1 MAETDK
7 TPVSKR
13 KFDSRDFNTIA
24 EYIADEHAR
33 RRESKDRKSKVK
45 IWAEV
50 DRQLRMEP
58 DLSFKKNSKGEF
70 DPSKK
75 WMPEFELPLQS
86 QTSEVLTADARR
98 MMFPDSGPWFSAHAA
113 TTDKYLDRADFAAL
127 ISGDESEVPSKINQ
141 ENADKLVEGWLN
153 HFHRQYDFKGHWD
166 RINAEAFHYGI
177 GVGRARNVRKSVYQ
191 NTAKGVIKAD
201 QTIPVLFPRSVK
213 KTFLDDRPFNLMN
226 EGQLIGPSVIFE
238 ETKSLDD
245 LRLAASKGKTGAKDM
260 DGGWMPRSLAGMKGN
275 AKGNVT
281 VLEYEGDLIVPR
293 KTTRSLFIPGAIA
306 TVALGEHRPK
316 VIRLRFREMSTPS
329 YVVVPY
335 HLEDMDSPYAESPL
349 MKGMPIQKAAS
360 LMFNM
365 LNAAAILNGQPPI
378 SYDRSDPLFTA
389 QGGPEIY
396 PKALWG
402 TLGKIDIHQIGDPSM
417 LAQVYFQ
424 LVSQYHDMTGVNAPR
439 LGAQTVSHTTA
450 YAKEAEISR
459 GTVRTVDYVRSA
471 LDGPMG
477 QFLSMEFELGKV
489 SMGSRTDT
497 VYLDSYKG
505 FVDLKRKH
513 IPDEAAFEV
522 FGAGGPAENST
533 KQRAKFE
540 ALQFA
545 MQVDQMKLQT
555 QTGQPMNYQAIQEQV
570 MREGGWV
577 DTDAFFAD
585 DEQAAGTGDS
595 PSVALLQEMGL
606 E

>member
-1 MAETDK
+1 MAEEDK
-7 TPVSKR
+7 VPSTKR
-13 KFDSRDFNTIA
+13 KFGLKDFNTIA
-24 EYIADEHAR
+24 EYIVDEHAR
-33 RRESKDRKSKVK
+33 RRDAKDRANKVK
-45 IWAEV
+45 VWNEV

-70 DPSKK
+70 EPSKK

-113 TTDKYLDRADFAAL
+113 MTDKYLDRADFAAL
-127 ISGDESEVPSKINQ
+127 ISGDESEVPSKLNQ
-141 ENADKLVEGWLN
+141 ENADKLLEGWLN

-177 GVGRARNVRKSVYQ
+177 GVGRARNVKKSVYQ
-191 NTAKGVIKAD
+191 NTSKGVVKGE
-201 QTIPVLFPRSVK
+201 QTIPVLFPRSIK

-238 ETKSLDD
+238 ETKSIAD
-245 LRLAASKGKTGAKDM
+245 LRLAASKGKADPKDM
-260 DGGWMPRSLAGMKGN
+260 DGGWMAKSLSGMEADASGN
-275 AKGNVT
+275 LT

-293 KTTRSLFIPGAIA
+293 RSTRSLFIPGVIV
-306 TVALGEHRPK
+306 TVAKGDRAK
-316 VIRLRFREMSTPS
+316 VIRFRFREMATPS
-329 YVVVPY
+329 YIVVPY
-335 HLEDMDSPYAESPL
+335 HLENMDSPYAESPL

-360 LMFNM
+360 LAFNM
-365 LNAAAILNGQPPI
+365 LNASAILSGRPPL
-378 SYDRSDPLFTA
+378 SYDRSDPMFTA

-396 PKALWG
+396 PGALWG
-402 TLGKIDIHQIGDPSM
+402 TLGKIVVHQIGSTAE
-417 LAQVYFQ
+417 LTNLYFQ
-424 LVSQYHDMTGVNAPR
+424 LVSQYHDLTGVNAPR

-450 YAKEAEISR
+450 FAKEAEISR
-459 GTVRTVDYVRSA
+459 GTIRTVDYVRSA
-471 LDGPMG
+471 LDGPMSRW
-477 QFLSMEFELGKV
+477 LSMEFELGRA
-489 SMGSRTDT
+489 SMGKRTDT

-505 FVDLKRKH
+505 FVDLKKDH

-522 FGAGGPAENST
+522 FGSGGPAENSA
-533 KQRAKFE
+533 KQQAKQA

-555 QTGQPMNYQAIQEQV
+555 QTGQPMNYQAIQEQI

-577 DTDAFFAD
+577 DTDAFFN
-585 DEQAAGTGDS
+585 DEDQAAGTGEAI
-595 PSVALLQEMGL
+595 PPAILQQLGVE
-606 E
+606 